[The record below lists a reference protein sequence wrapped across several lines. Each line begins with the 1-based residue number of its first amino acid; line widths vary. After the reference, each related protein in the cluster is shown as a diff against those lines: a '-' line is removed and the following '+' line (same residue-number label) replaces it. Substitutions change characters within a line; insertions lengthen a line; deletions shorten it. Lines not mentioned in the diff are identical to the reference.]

1 MGLITVVKQQK
12 IAKVKINFFI
22 SFNWIKLFLLIKVKA
37 LLESYAIQMLGKF
50 RIAWKIQL
58 FNENYKIL
66 RG

>member
-50 RIAWKIQL
+50 
-58 FNENYKIL
+58 FY
-66 RG
+66 